1 MRSPFAVLLAL
12 SFSIGAYT
20 SLEAQAGTQAQRSPA
35 SGNRSTSPYRSNI
48 SSGPAVPRAL
58 YQCEADQCTSPNGGG
73 GAVWVFEGRRGQAL
87 WKFAAIASLTVE
99 KFDGRTIVIH
109 REDPNPSYSSPRF
122 ADLKK
127 RVDGVFFADYV
138 GTIRGNRV
146 TGTVTWNGGGHGTWY
161 ASIHDDFCMQMS
173 SCPISANQLLQL
185 GQNSVHAKLY
195 NVGYECF
202 RIAALQKNFDGLGL
216 AGLMMVKGL
225 GTPAN
230 PSAGLALL
238 NQSAIHGSYFGED
251 GLAQVYDRGI
261 PGVPRSPELA
271 AFWKKAAAD
280 EQQQE
285 AAQAES
291 QRRARQMAQQ
301 QQLNADL
308 LVGGVIVGLILGA
321 AVVADF

>member
-1 MRSPFAVLLAL
+1 MPSPLAL
-12 SFSIGAYT
+12 VLSVVFLISSLAPQVGAQT
-20 SLEAQAGTQAQRSPA
+20 QRSSARTTPSASTPA
-35 SGNRSTSPYRSNI
+35 KPQI
-48 SSGPAVPRAL
+48 PLGPAVPTAM
-58 YQCEADQCTSPNGGG
+58 YQCEGDQCTSPTGGG
-73 GAVWVFEGRRGQAL
+73 GALWVFEGRRGQAL
-87 WKFAAIASLTVE
+87 WKYAAIASLTVQR
-99 KFDGRTIVIH
+99 FDGRTIVIH
-109 REDPNPSYSSPRF
+109 REDRNPSYSSPGF

-127 RVDGVFFADYV
+127 RVDGVFFADYI
-138 GTIRGNRV
+138 GTIRGDRV
-146 TGTVTWNGGGHGTWY
+146 TGTVTWNGGGRGTWS
-161 ASIHDDFCMQMS
+161 ASIQENFCVPMAA
-173 SCPISANQLLQL
+173 CPVSANQLLQL
-185 GQNSVHAKLY
+185 GQNSVHARLY
-195 NVGYECF
+195 SFGYECF
-202 RIAALQKNFDGLGL
+202 RIVGLQNNFDGLGL

-238 NQSAIHGSYFGED
+238 KQSAIHGSYFGED
-251 GLAQVYDRGI
+251 GVAQVYERGI

-271 AFWKKAAAD
+271 AFWKKAAED

-321 AVVADF
+321 AVAADF

>member
-1 MRSPFAVLLAL
+1 MHES
-12 SFSIGAYT
+12 
-20 SLEAQAGTQAQRSPA
+20 QR
-35 SGNRSTSPYRSNI
+35 
-48 SSGPAVPRAL
+48 
-58 YQCEADQCTSPNGGG
+58 GG
-73 GAVWVFEGRRGQAL
+73 GALWLFEGRRGQAL
-87 WKFAAIASLTVE
+87 WKFAAIATLTVQ
-99 KFDGRTIVIH
+99 KFDGHTIVIH

-161 ASIHDDFCMQMS
+161 ATIREDFCVPMAG
-173 SCPISANQLLQL
+173 CPVSANQLLQL

-195 NVGYECF
+195 SVGYECF
-202 RIAALQKNFDGLGL
+202 RIVGLQRNFDGLGL

-225 GTPAN
+225 STPAN

-238 NQSAIHGSYFGED
+238 NQSATHGSYFGED
-251 GLAQVYDRGI
+251 GLAQVYDKGI

-271 AFWKKAAAD
+271 AFWQKAAAD

-308 LVGGVIVGLILGA
+308 LVGGAIVGLILGTA
-321 AVVADF
+321 IAADF

>member
-1 MRSPFAVLLAL
+1 MRSLLAL
-12 SFSIGAYT
+12 VLSVIFPIS
-20 SLEAQAGTQAQRSPA
+20 SLAAQLGTQTQRSSTPA
-35 SGNRSTSPYRSNI
+35 TKSAATPSEPHI
-48 SSGPAVPRAL
+48 APGPLVPTAM

-73 GAVWVFEGRRGQAL
+73 GALWLFEGRRGQAL
-87 WKFAAIASLTVE
+87 WKFAAIATLTVQ
-99 KFDGRTIVIH
+99 KFDGHIIVIH

-161 ASIHDDFCMQMS
+161 ATIREDFCVPMAG
-173 SCPISANQLLQL
+173 CPVSANQLLQL

-195 NVGYECF
+195 SVGYECF
-202 RIAALQKNFDGLGL
+202 RIVGLQRNFDGLGL

-238 NQSAIHGSYFGED
+238 NQSATHGSYFGED
-251 GLAQVYDRGI
+251 GLAQVYDKGI

-271 AFWKKAAAD
+271 AFWQKAAAD

-301 QQLNADL
+301 QQT
-308 LVGGVIVGLILGA
+308 
-321 AVVADF
+321 